1 MMQTYDVFVSTAD
14 GDERLIPMV
23 CESEVDLIR
32 RVRLELEANPGS
44 SARIEFMGQ
53 HILTLDS

>member
-1 MMQTYDVFVSTAD
+1 MMQTYDVFVVASNGA
-14 GDERLIPMV
+14 ERLIPMV
-23 CESEVDLIR
+23 CESEAALIR
-32 RVRLELEANPGS
+32 RVRLELESDPGS

>member
-1 MMQTYDVFVSTAD
+1 MMQTYDVFVVTSK

-23 CESEVDLIR
+23 CESEAGLIR
-32 RVRLELEANPGS
+32 RVRLELEADPGS
-44 SARIEFMGQ
+44 SARVEFMGQ